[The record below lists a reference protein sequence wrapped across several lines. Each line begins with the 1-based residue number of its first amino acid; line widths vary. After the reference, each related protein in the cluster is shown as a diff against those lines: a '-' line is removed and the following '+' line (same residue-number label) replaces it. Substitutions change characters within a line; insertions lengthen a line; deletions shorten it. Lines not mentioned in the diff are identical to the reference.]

1 MAHQLPVSRRDVLKQ
16 AALGGTF
23 AALSGRS
30 LAFTAE
36 ENKPA
41 GKVRDRLWVWAHAV
55 GSYDN
60 AWGLPGNS
68 RLTPIEG
75 ARYLGVPNLIMIR
88 YSGKPEPP
96 FEEYAAPF
104 RSLQRVYWSITGAG
118 GATSA
123 DEREAVYRLAANMP
137 NIAGVFMDDFFQIEA
152 NDTDASP
159 AKASLTP
166 DELRAIRDRLRIG
179 NRRLDVG
186 VTLYMHQL
194 SPKILRHIDLCD
206 VVSLWTWRSED
217 LNRLEQ
223 NFAKFREL
231 APAKRVLL
239 GLYMWDFGTNKPMP
253 VDRMKH
259 QCDLALKWLRAGQIE
274 GMIFLATNICDLKLE
289 TVEWTRNWI
298 ASVGDEKL

>member
-1 MAHQLPVSRRDVLKQ
+1 
-16 AALGGTF
+16 
-23 AALSGRS
+23 
-30 LAFTAE
+30 
-36 ENKPA
+36 
-41 GKVRDRLWVWAHAV
+41 
-55 GSYDN
+55 
-60 AWGLPGNS
+60 
-68 RLTPIEG
+68 
-75 ARYLGVPNLIMIR
+75 
-88 YSGKPEPP
+88 
-96 FEEYAAPF
+96 
-104 RSLQRVYWSITGAG
+104 
-118 GATSA
+118 
-123 DEREAVYRLAANMP
+123 
-137 NIAGVFMDDFFQIEA
+137 
-152 NDTDASP
+152 
-159 AKASLTP
+159 
-166 DELRAIRDRLRIG
+166 
-179 NRRLDVG
+179 
-186 VTLYMHQL
+186 MHQL

-298 ASVGDEKL
+298 ASVGDEQL